1 MEGGEKQRF
10 SRCLAGGVGSPAASG
25 EGGGAGK
32 RRGFGSEPAQRLG
45 DWVCG
50 FARLR
55 HQVVRIWVQQGGVGS
70 GRGFCDGIEVVSGGV
85 RTGRG
90 QRVCLPSGIIV
101 GPGGRHGFALLVE

>member
-50 FARLR
+50 FTRLR
-55 HQVVRIWVQQGGVGS
+55 H
-70 GRGFCDGIEVVSGGV
+70 
-85 RTGRG
+85 
-90 QRVCLPSGIIV
+90 
-101 GPGGRHGFALLVE
+101 

>member
-10 SRCLAGGVGSPAASG
+10 SRCLTGGVGSPAASG

-32 RRGFGSEPAQRLG
+32 CRGFGSKPAQRLG

-55 HQVVRIWVQQGGVGS
+55 HQVVRIWVQQGGVES
-70 GRGFCDGIEVVSGGV
+70 GRDFCDGIEVASGGV

-90 QRVCLPSGIIV
+90 QRVCLPSGIIA
-101 GPGGRHGFALLVE
+101 GPGRHHGFALLVE